1 MIRRLMRYLLALVCP
16 PAAVFSCGRGDR
28 VLLNVVLTLCL
39 WLPGAI
45 HALVVVQRHA
55 SDQQGTV
62 MRKAMQ
68 QHRLNSTIRR
78 L

>member
-1 MIRRLMRYLLALVCP
+1 MRYFLALVCP
-16 PAAVFSCGRGDR
+16 PAAVFCCGRGDR

-39 WLPGAI
+39 WVPGAI
-45 HALVVVQRHA
+45 HALLIVQRHSA
-55 SDQQGTV
+55 DQQGTV
-62 MRKAMQ
+62 MHTAMR